1 MEHVVRLLN
10 GPAHDLQI
18 RDAPLDEGNLVAHSA
33 QVIFLAARRVIQDDD
48 AMSAADE
55 FFHRIRADE
64 AGAARH
70 QVAHGGFLLG
80 RIRLWSVAAAA
91 MSRSPCGRPA
101 RLLLGCSE
109 AREAVHDP
117 VLYDGR
123 GATNGSN
130 RGNDTQKI

>member
-10 GPAHDLQI
+10 GEAHDLQI
-18 RDAPLDEGNLVAHSA
+18 RDAPLDEGNLVAHFG
-33 QVIFLAARRVIQDDD
+33 QVIFFAPGEVIQDDD

-80 RIRLWSVAAAA
+80 RIHLWSVAAAA
-91 MSRSPCGRPA
+91 MSRSPCERTA
-101 RLLLGCSE
+101 RLLLGCSDAPE
-109 AREAVHDP
+109 PVNDP

-123 GATNGSN
+123 GATNGS
-130 RGNDTQKI
+130 